1 MKFSTSYIFSCKASR
16 ILVVLSIVFLFL
28 HTEIKAQ
35 ELVTDSTK
43 EENSFSLETRVFYG
57 FLNNYHNELQIF
69 NAHIPAFEL
78 SLSKSTSGKNNWESL
93 YNYPKIGVSI
103 FYTPFDGSEALGNA
117 IGIYP
122 HINFPLLKTTKQNLK
137 FRIGLGMAYL
147 DSKFHPT
154 ENYQNLAVGSSINAL
169 AHFMLDYQLIL
180 NEKNKLS
187 LGLSLIHFSN
197 GSITTPNYGLNLPMA
212 SLAYSYQIIAE
223 KKETSAIALPL
234 FCYEKNTNLRLD
246 IQAGW
251 GIKSQNSVFD
261 KKFHIL
267 TQSITLFKPLNK
279 KSSIGLG
286 FDFSWDQSYEQLFLD
301 EGLPQPKGLDFTKY
315 AIAANYE
322 MRLDK
327 LAMKIG
333 FGTYILA
340 EEKTEG
346 PIYEKLALNYLFH
359 KNIYAS
365 LELKAHT
372 ARAAYIAWGI
382 GYQLHF
388 KTKKQ

>member
-1 MKFSTSYIFSCKASR
+1 M
-16 ILVVLSIVFLFL
+16 
-28 HTEIKAQ
+28 
-35 ELVTDSTK
+35 DSAK
-43 EENSFSLETRVFYG
+43 EENSLSLEMRIFYG
-57 FLNNYHNELQIF
+57 FLNNYHNELRIF

-78 SLSKSTSGKNNWESL
+78 SLLKSTVGRNDWESL
-93 YNYPKIGVSI
+93 YNYPKIGLSI
-103 FYTPFDGSEALGNA
+103 FYTPFDGSEALGDA

-187 LGLSLIHFSN
+187 FGLSLIHFSN
-197 GSITTPNYGLNLPMA
+197 GSVTTPNYGLNLPMA
-212 SLAYSYQIIAE
+212 SLAYSYQITAGENGIPA
-223 KKETSAIALPL
+223 TALPL
-234 FCYEKNTNLRLD
+234 FRYKKNTDLRLD
-246 IQAGW
+246 IQIGW
-251 GIKSQNSVFD
+251 GIKSQTNIFN
-261 KKFHIL
+261 KKFNIL
-267 TQSITLFKPLNK
+267 AQSITLFKPLNK
-279 KSSIGLG
+279 KSSLGLG
-286 FDFSWDQSYEQLFLD
+286 FDFSWDQSYEQLFLN

-327 LAMKIG
+327 LAMKVG
-333 FGTYILA
+333 FGTYVYA

-365 LELKAHT
+365 LELKAHA

>member
-1 MKFSTSYIFSCKASR
+1 ME
-16 ILVVLSIVFLFL
+16 V
-28 HTEIKAQ
+28 KAQ
-35 ELVTDSTK
+35 EMPSNSSK
-43 EENSFSLETRVFYG
+43 EKNSLSLETRIFYG
-57 FLNNYHNELQIF
+57 FLNNYHNELRIF
-69 NAHIPAFEL
+69 NAHIPAYEI
-78 SLSKSTSGKNNWESL
+78 SLLKSTSGKNDWEIL
-93 YNYPKIGVSI
+93 YNYPKIGMSI
-103 FYTPFDGSEALGNA
+103 FYTPFDNSEALGNA

-122 HINFPLLKTTKQNLK
+122 HINFPLLKTTKQNLN

-154 ENYQNLAVGSSINAL
+154 ENYQNLAIGSSINAL
-169 AHFMLDYQLIL
+169 AHFMLNYQLL
-180 NEKNKLS
+180 LDEKNTLS
-187 LGLSLIHFSN
+187 FGLSLIHFSN

-212 SLAYSYQIIAE
+212 SLAYSYQIIEGE
-223 KKETSAIALPL
+223 KGMKNISSPL
-234 FCYEKNTNLRLD
+234 FRYKKNTDLRLD

-251 GIKSQNSVFD
+251 GIKSQNNLLD

-267 TQSITLFKPLNK
+267 TQSFTLFKPLNK

-286 FDFSWDQSYEQLFLD
+286 IDFSWDESYKQLFLN

-333 FGTYILA
+333 FGAYIYA

-346 PIYEKLALNYLFH
+346 PIYEKLALNYLFY

-365 LELKAHT
+365 IELKAHA

-388 KTKKQ
+388 KTRKQ